1 MKACYILS
9 VVLVK
14 DLKYIILGILVAF
27 IITLVATKI
36 FMGGLY
42 SIFACFLIAGVIVGY
57 LTGGDTENLAIN
69 GVIVGFLGGIIFILF
84 AAIMNSLTNISHINT
99 LVFIMSIGGALT
111 FGIVAGVIF
120 GIISA
125 IGSIIGG
132 YVKSKT

>member
-1 MKACYILS
+1 
-9 VVLVK
+9 VK

-36 FMGGLY
+36 FMGGIY
-42 SIFACFLIAGVIVGY
+42 SIFACFLIAGVVVGY

-69 GVIVGFLGGIIFILF
+69 GMIVGFLGGIIFILF

-99 LVFIMSIGGALT
+99 FVIIMSIGGALT